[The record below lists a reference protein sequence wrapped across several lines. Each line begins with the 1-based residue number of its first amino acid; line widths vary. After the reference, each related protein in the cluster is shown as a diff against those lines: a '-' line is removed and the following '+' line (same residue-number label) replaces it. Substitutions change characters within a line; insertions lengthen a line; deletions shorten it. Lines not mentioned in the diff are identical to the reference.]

1 MKSRSLQLGIA
12 LAAAGLCLQPLA
24 ASAEKGDWLLRGGI
38 GILDPKSDNLSL
50 SSEAEV
56 QVDTGTSITLEGTY
70 MFADRWGVE
79 LFVPYPFKHD
89 VDIDGAEG
97 AGNVAEIDNL
107 PPILSLQYHFN
118 PDGKFRPYIGAG
130 SNYTTFFNED
140 TKGALSDTSLE
151 LDDSW
156 GAAGQIGADVSL
168 TDNWFLNLVVRWV
181 DMDSDAEIT
190 DDLGTSLL
198 GEVEI
203 DPFIYQAQVGYRF
216 GKPVPVVAPARVAAV
231 VAAPPP
237 PPPPPPPADTDGDGV
252 IDANDQC
259 PDTPKGDRVGPQG
272 CTCDTT
278 RQLQFRLDS
287 AELTDEDKV
296 ILDEVAGNLTR
307 LKFVSGTVIGHTDSS
322 GSDAYNQKLSE
333 RRAQSVATYL
343 EGKGIAE
350 GRLKISGAGE
360 SEPIAD
366 NTTKEGRAQNR
377 RVVLKRTDCDA
388 PN

>member
-12 LAAAGLCLQPLA
+12 LAAAGLCLQPLTATA
-24 ASAEKGDWLLRGGI
+24 AKGDWLLRGGI
-38 GILDPKSDNLSL
+38 GIVDPKSDNLTL
-50 SSEAEV
+50 SPEAEV
-56 QVDTGTSITLEGTY
+56 QVGTGTSFTLEGTY
-70 MFADRWGVE
+70 MLADHWGVE
-79 LFVPYPFKHD
+79 LLLAYPFTHD

-97 AGNVAEIDNL
+97 AGNIAQVDHL
-107 PPILSLQYHFN
+107 PPTLSLQYHFN
-118 PDGKFRPYIGAG
+118 PNGKFRPYIGAG
-130 SNYTTFFNED
+130 LNYTTFFNEK

-168 TDNWFLNLVVRWV
+168 NDNWFLNLAVRYI
-181 DMDSDAEIT
+181 DIDSDAKLT
-190 DDLGTSLL
+190 DDVGTTELGT
-198 GEVEI
+198 VEI

-216 GKPVPVVAPARVAAV
+216 GRPAPVVAAAPVAAA

-237 PPPPPPPADTDGDGV
+237 PPPPPRPSDTDGDGV
-252 IDANDQC
+252 VDANDQC

-272 CTCDTT
+272 CSCDVT
-278 RQLQFRLDS
+278 RQLQFKLNS
-287 AELTDEDKV
+287 AELTAEDRA
-296 ILDEVAGNLTR
+296 ILDEVAENLKR
-307 LKFVSGTVIGHTDSS
+307 LKFVSGTVVGHTDSS

-350 GRLKISGAGE
+350 GRLKVSGAGE
-360 SEPIAD
+360 SQPIAD
-366 NTTKEGRAQNR
+366 NATAEGRAQNR